1 MIPYLME
8 GIMADLQELKK
19 IYEQGNK
26 NTLKKNLL
34 FTLAA
39 LGILSGLQV
48 ANHEYTQTLEKQQQ
62 KVEADAISIVDDLL
76 LKHVA
81 IQNMQMTHLGCA
93 ITAALPHTDAEI
105 KKIELKARQN
115 EKYDEAQ
122 GLRQAFSI
130 RRNQINKWQAQEKD
144 IMPLVYSMEK
154 NAGRTLD
161 SYKVVSTL
169 PVFEQKLRAFITK
182 SK

>member
-1 MIPYLME
+1 
-8 GIMADLQELKK
+8 MADLQELKK
-19 IYEQGNK
+19 MYEQGSN

-34 FTLAA
+34 FGLAA
-39 LGILSGLQV
+39 LGLFSGLQV
-48 ANHEYTQTLEKQQQ
+48 VSREYEQTLEKLHQ

-76 LKHVA
+76 LKNVA
-81 IQNMQMTHLGCA
+81 IQNMKITHLGHA
-93 ITAALPHTDAEI
+93 IEAALPHTDAEI
-105 KKIELKARQN
+105 KKFELKSRKN
-115 EKYDEAQ
+115 ERYAEAQ

-130 RRNQINKWQAQEKD
+130 RRNQINKLQTQRKD
-144 IMPLVYSMEK
+144 VMPLVYSMEK

-169 PVFEQKLRAFITK
+169 PVFEQKLRAFIAK

>member
-1 MIPYLME
+1 
-8 GIMADLQELKK
+8 MAELQELKK
-19 IYEQGNK
+19 KYEQGNN

-48 ANHEYTQTLEKQQQ
+48 ANHEYTQTLEKQHQ
-62 KVEADAISIVDDLL
+62 KVQSDVTIIVDSLL
-76 LKHVA
+76 LKNTA
-81 IQNMQMTHLGCA
+81 IQNMQMSHLGCA
-93 ITAALPHTDAEI
+93 ITAALPNTDAEI

-115 EKYDEAQ
+115 KKYAEAQ

-144 IMPLVYSMEK
+144 IMPLVYAMEK
-154 NAGRTLD
+154 NAGRTLE

-169 PVFEQKLRAFITK
+169 PAFEQKFRAFIAK